1 MARQNLEGKGSGALA
16 GFGPGALA
24 IVAVITLAF
33 FGPMKPGSDTDSWWH
48 LATGD
53 LILQERSLPDSDP
66 FSWSAEGR
74 DWVLQEWGSEVIF
87 AAIYS
92 TAGAKGLVILEG
104 LVIGSTALIL
114 LRTLRRYT
122 ADPYVLAGVVL
133 VAVALSTMLWT
144 IRPHLFT
151 LLLFSVT
158 LLMLT
163 SYDDNPKRVW
173 WWLVPL
179 STVWVNLHAAAVL
192 GLILIGIFAVVRS
205 VATRRHDLWKLFGAC
220 VVAGSFNPE
229 GPAIYLHPF
238 RVVTASRRVL
248 EWMPPDLHDPASLIF
263 AVTALGSLVLLVVRG
278 SKAPVELVIVA
289 ALFSLAGFGA
299 MRNVPMAGIAFA
311 PCLTIALDGLLHN
324 RSRSSDRE
332 RRVLS
337 AVAVVVVL
345 AGAASAA
352 INVGGS
358 DEAELFREKVFPR
371 EATAALTAS
380 PPGRVANPWGW
391 GGYLIFKAPGY
402 PVSFDGR
409 NDMYGLDIVNK
420 QLLLEEL
427 RPGWDDYLADNDVR
441 YVLWQRTR
449 PLAEALRLDE
459 GWRVI
464 HEDRLAVLFER
475 IGS

>member
-1 MARQNLEGKGSGALA
+1 VARQNLEGKGSGALA

-48 LATGD
+48 LATGE
-53 LILQERSLPDSDP
+53 LILQERALPDTDP

-92 TAGAKGLVILEG
+92 SAGAKGLVVLEG
-104 LVIGSTALIL
+104 LIIGATALVL

-122 ADPYVLAGVVL
+122 TDPYVLAGVVL

-158 LLMLT
+158 LFMLT
-163 SYDDNPKRVW
+163 SYDDNPARVW
-173 WWLVPL
+173 WWLVPI
-179 STVWVNLHAAAVL
+179 SAVWVNLHAASVL
-192 GLILIGIFAVVRS
+192 GLILIGIFAAVRS
-205 VATRRHDLWKLFGAC
+205 VAARRHDLWKLFAASAL
-220 VVAGSFNPE
+220 AGCINPE
-229 GPAIYLHPF
+229 GPGIYLHPF
-238 RVVTASRRVL
+238 RVVNASRRVL
-248 EWMPPDLHDPASLIF
+248 EWMPPDLHDPASLIY
-263 AVTALGSLVLLVVRG
+263 AASAIGSLVLLAIRQ
-278 SKAPVELVIVA
+278 KRAPTELVIAA

-311 PCLTIALDGLLHN
+311 PCLAIGLDGLLRD
-324 RSRSSDRE
+324 RSESSHRE
-332 RRVLS
+332 KS
-337 AVAVVVVL
+337 ALGVIAVVVVL
-345 AGAASAA
+345 AGVASAV
-352 INVGGS
+352 INVAGS
-358 DEAELFREKVFPR
+358 SESELFREKVFPR

-409 NDMYGLDIVNK
+409 NDMYGLEIVNQ

-427 RPGWDDYLADNDVR
+427 RPGWDDYLEDNDVR

-459 GWRVI
+459 GWRLI

-475 IGS
+475 VGS